1 MPQDRAKQEQKLQE
15 SHCRGWLHVHSII
28 SALIHKRFK
37 IACKIVK
44 LEQGNNLEVMK
55 SKEKIKGDPHSEG
68 RKKEVQKMHTKEPF
82 PHTCFTGYSF
92 SAKLSSGPTNRNSD
106 NLQTTTRNAK

>member
-1 MPQDRAKQEQKLQE
+1 M
-15 SHCRGWLHVHSII
+15 
-28 SALIHKRFK
+28 IHKRFK

-82 PHTCFTGYSF
+82 PHTCFTGYSYSVLSF
-92 SAKLSSGPTNRNSD
+92 PVAPPIETVTTYRQLQGMPNKGKGSARRERGWIGKVT
-106 NLQTTTRNAK
+106 